1 MVLIKHWIT
10 FDRRKYRHKIDAMVD
25 DLNNPFN
32 YLVDVKNY
40 VGLSSAP
47 SWPLFMKLNE
57 SVNCYTSIF

>member
-32 YLVDVKNY
+32 YLWLMSKITLDALQHLL
-40 VGLSSAP
+40 GLS
-47 SWPLFMKLNE
+47 L
-57 SVNCYTSIF
+57 